1 MIIHEI
7 NCHIKPGEM
16 DAYLEVAKQFV
27 AAMRGE
33 EGCISSQLCRSNSDE
48 NKAVYFVQ
56 WRDMDCAKA
65 HSQGENFKKYIP
77 LMGAHFIGCDEDMYE
92 VIDC

>member
-33 EGCISSQLCRSNSDE
+33 EGCISSQLCRSN
-48 NKAVYFVQ
+48 F
-56 WRDMDCAKA
+56 
-65 HSQGENFKKYIP
+65 
-77 LMGAHFIGCDEDMYE
+77 
-92 VIDC
+92 